1 VAQNS
6 AAKFARRGSQPALG
20 TPDDQKPFGAEPARR
35 NRQREC
41 VKSTGPTAP
50 QVRRVVCVVLR
61 LAYDPL
67 LIPGGLLPRRH
78 LRRLSGIFPHV
89 ADREPLDLDLLLRVL
104 LSLPLSVFAF
114 GRLGKFSHGELQP
127 GVFDATSVR
136 AAAYG
141 VSRWWQTYA
150 SQFRHGDIA

>member
-1 VAQNS
+1 
-6 AAKFARRGSQPALG
+6 
-20 TPDDQKPFGAEPARR
+20 
-35 NRQREC
+35 
-41 VKSTGPTAP
+41 
-50 QVRRVVCVVLR
+50 VVLR
-61 LAYDPL
+61 LAYEPH

-104 LSLPLSVFAF
+104 LSLPLSIFGF

-136 AAAYG
+136 AAGRLEPVLYSQRRG
-141 VSRWWQTYA
+141 VRPFTSASELLSRRGTFPA
-150 SQFRHGDIA
+150 PPR